1 MISVL
6 KINKISSGY
15 GESQIIFD
23 IQMQI
28 EQGTIV
34 SLVGSNAAGKTTLIN
49 TISGLIK
56 AWSGTV
62 EFLGEDITT
71 LSPAARVD
79 RGFIQTPEG
88 RRLFPDL
95 TIRENLLMGSYS
107 KVVRAKRQENLDYV
121 YHLFPKLLERTN
133 QLAGSLSG
141 GEQQMCAVARSLMG
155 CPKLLILDEP
165 SLGLAPILIVKVF
178 EIIEDINKKGVTI
191 LLVEQNVQK
200 ALCLADK
207 AYVLE
212 SGRITLEGTGQALL
226 KNNQLQK
233 AYLGI

>member
-6 KINKISSGY
+6 KIKQISSGY

-23 IQMQI
+23 INMQI
-28 EQGTIV
+28 DQGTIV

-56 AWSGTV
+56 AWSGKV
-62 EFLGEDITT
+62 EFLGEDITA

-79 RGFIQTPEG
+79 RGLIQTPEG

-121 YHLFPKLLERTN
+121 YYLFPKLLERTN

-141 GEQQMCAVARSLMG
+141 GEQQMCAVARSLMA

-178 EIIEDINKKGVTI
+178 EIIEDIKKKGVTI

-226 KNNQLQK
+226 KNDQLQK

>member
-1 MISVL
+1 ML

-79 RGFIQTPEG
+79 RGLIQTPEG

-212 SGRITLEGTGQALL
+212 SGRITLEGTGQELL

>member
-1 MISVL
+1 VL

-23 IQMQI
+23 IHMQI

-79 RGFIQTPEG
+79 RGLIQTPEG

-95 TIRENLLMGSYS
+95 TIRENLLMGSYA
-107 KVVRAKRQENLDYV
+107 KVVRARRQENLDYV

>member
-1 MISVL
+1 VL
-6 KINKISSGY
+6 KIKQISSGY

-23 IQMQI
+23 INMQI
-28 EQGTIV
+28 DQGTIV

-56 AWSGTV
+56 AWSGKV
-62 EFLGEDITT
+62 EFLGEDITA

-79 RGFIQTPEG
+79 RGLIQTPEG

-121 YHLFPKLLERTN
+121 YYLFPKLLERTN

-141 GEQQMCAVARSLMG
+141 GEQQMCAVARSLMA

-178 EIIEDINKKGVTI
+178 EIIEDIKKKGVTI

-226 KNNQLQK
+226 KNDQLQK

>member
-1 MISVL
+1 ML

-23 IQMQI
+23 IHMQI

-79 RGFIQTPEG
+79 RGLIQTPEG

-95 TIRENLLMGSYS
+95 TIRENLLMGSYA
-107 KVVRAKRQENLDYV
+107 KVVRARRQENLDYV

>member
-1 MISVL
+1 ML

>member
-1 MISVL
+1 VL

>member
-1 MISVL
+1 ML
-6 KINKISSGY
+6 KIKRISSGY

-23 IQMQI
+23 VNMQI
-28 EQGTIV
+28 DQGTIV

-49 TISGLIK
+49 TISGLVK
-56 AWSGTV
+56 AWSGKV
-62 EFLGEDITT
+62 EFLGEDITN

-79 RGFIQTPEG
+79 RGLIQTPEG

-95 TIRENLLMGSYS
+95 TIRDNLLMGSYA

-141 GEQQMCAVARSLMG
+141 GEQQMCAVARSLMA

-178 EIIEDINKKGVTI
+178 EIIEDIKKKGVTI

-226 KNNQLQK
+226 KNDQLQK

>member
-1 MISVL
+1 ML
-6 KINKISSGY
+6 KIKQISSGY

-23 IQMQI
+23 IHMQI
-28 EQGTIV
+28 DQGTIV

-62 EFLGEDITT
+62 EFLGEDITA

-79 RGFIQTPEG
+79 RGLIQTPEG

-95 TIRENLLMGSYS
+95 TIKENLLMGSYS

-121 YHLFPKLLERTN
+121 YHLFPKLLERTS

-141 GEQQMCAVARSLMG
+141 GEQQMCAVARSLMA

-178 EIIEDINKKGVTI
+178 EIIEDIKKKGVTI

-226 KNNQLQK
+226 KNDQLQK

>member
-1 MISVL
+1 ML
-6 KINKISSGY
+6 KIKRISSGY

-23 IQMQI
+23 VHMQI
-28 EQGTIV
+28 DQGTIV

-49 TISGLIK
+49 TISGLVK
-56 AWSGTV
+56 AWSGKV

-79 RGFIQTPEG
+79 RGLIQTPEG

-95 TIRENLLMGSYS
+95 TIRDNLLMGSYA

-141 GEQQMCAVARSLMG
+141 GEQQMCAVARSLMA

-178 EIIEDINKKGVTI
+178 EIIEDIKKKGVTI

-226 KNNQLQK
+226 KNDQLQK